1 VDRPTQISAKIC
13 GAKLQFIHVMMR
25 AIEIIGWRELARLT
39 MRKANP
45 TPVSN
50 DVRRVVI
57 KKTASI
63 L

>member
-1 VDRPTQISAKIC
+1 
-13 GAKLQFIHVMMR
+13 MMR